1 MSVVNLD
8 QQGFEATTNKEGIAL
23 VDWWA
28 PWCGPCRTF
37 APIYEQV
44 AADHPDVTFA
54 KVNTEDEPALAG
66 AFGIQAIP
74 TLMAFRDGILV
85 FSQAGVLPAPALEEL
100 VKQVQALDMD
110 KIRDE
115 LEHRRQAQ
123 GSASEAPA
131 A

>member
-8 QQGFEATTNKEGIAL
+8 QQGFEATTNKEGIVL

-66 AFGIQAIP
+66 AFRIQAIP

-100 VKQVQALDMD
+100 VKQVQDLDMD
-110 KIRDE
+110 KIREE

-123 GSASEAPA
+123 ESASEAPA